1 MFFMSSKIKAFLLS
15 EPSGWPIAVVMFSAA
30 FIFIGMY
37 IYFGVLGDSSTI
49 HELFLA
55 GAFASSGIAESL
67 PKEKRRMAGFFR
79 ITAIFIPLIMITI
92 LLIAPEVII
101 SR

>member
-1 MFFMSSKIKAFLLS
+1 MSSKIKAFLLS
-15 EPSGWPIAVVMFSAA
+15 EPSGWPNAVIMFSGAL
-30 FIFIGMY
+30 IFVGIY

-55 GAFASSGIAESL
+55 GAFALSGIAESL
-67 PKEKRRMAGFFR
+67 PKEKRRMAGFLR
-79 ITAIFIPLIMITI
+79 TTAILIPLIMIMI
-92 LLIAPEVII
+92 LIIAPEMII